1 MWHPLRNSLY
11 SLSLVTVALAAL
23 LALGEPVANA
33 TSHVVESDAVEPVLA
48 DPRFVQSVDALSAH
62 LPIDD
67 AAEKA
72 LAVAAVRLAARV
84 IHAEV
89 SNRGEAAAKAAQ
101 RSPPRA
107 RRQSTMPFFS
117 FANLLPSTKEAGA

>member
-1 MWHPLRNSLY
+1 MWHPIKNSLY
-11 SLSLVTVALAAL
+11 SLSLVTVALIAL

-33 TSHVVESDAVEPVLA
+33 TSHVAAPNQAEQG
-48 DPRFVQSVDALSAH
+48 FVQSIDALSAH

-84 IHAEV
+84 IQAEV
-89 SNRGEAAAKAAQ
+89 SMRSEAASKAAQ
-101 RSPPRA
+101 KSPPRA

-117 FANLLPSTKEAGA
+117 FATLLPRTKEPGA